1 MSIVCNINRKE
12 NVFRLNEIKVYTSE
26 ELKDKMELDLNQHLK
41 QVVEM
46 PSMLGVSLRMDYESI
61 ASISDWYVNK
71 KTLSIILAEI
81 LN

>member
-1 MSIVCNINRKE
+1 M
-12 NVFRLNEIKVYTSE
+12 
-26 ELKDKMELDLNQHLK
+26 KDKMELDLNQHLK

-71 KTLSIILAEI
+71 KKLSIILAEI